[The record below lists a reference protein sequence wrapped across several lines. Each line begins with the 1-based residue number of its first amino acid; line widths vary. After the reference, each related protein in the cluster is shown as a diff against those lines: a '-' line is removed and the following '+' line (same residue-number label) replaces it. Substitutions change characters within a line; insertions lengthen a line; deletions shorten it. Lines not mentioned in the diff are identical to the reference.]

1 MNNLQGIYEQFES
14 ATHCVRGLSRAV
26 DTSADSEY
34 RHELVKSLEEAV
46 KSMIF
51 AANEL
56 IDLANEEMRS
66 FVR

>member
-26 DTSADSEY
+26 DTSADSES
-34 RHELVKSLEEAV
+34 RKALVKLLEEAV
-46 KSMIF
+46 NSMIF

-56 IDLANEEMRS
+56 IDATNEKMREA
-66 FVR
+66 VR